1 GIPLTGRGNLLT
13 RDEKSS
19 EMHASARWTPG
30 RSTFSGEFH
39 TAASKVITD
48 PPNANDETSLNRFI
62 YEAFNR
68 PGADTLALPDSVVH
82 GDARRNAWGWSGGA
96 AYKFKRTTVG
106 GEFHWSRDVSSSLQQ
121 GSGPKRIGWDL
132 RTGLEHPIGAS
143 MVGRLG
149 YGYRWVD
156 EDDYT

>member
-1 GIPLTGRGNLLT
+1 TSAYGVSSSYALGHHTHIALGIERENDRFKGTNDQKRSSSETDETRPSWNGQAALVGTVGHTFEWGVNGLGRVSNSEVDWRFTPSAGVGGIPLTGRGNLLT

-62 YEAFNR
+62 YE
-68 PGADTLALPDSVVH
+68 
-82 GDARRNAWGWSGGA
+82 
-96 AYKFKRTTVG
+96 
-106 GEFHWSRDVSSSLQQ
+106 
-121 GSGPKRIGWDL
+121 
-132 RTGLEHPIGAS
+132 
-143 MVGRLG
+143 
-149 YGYRWVD
+149 
-156 EDDYT
+156 